1 MVRDSTTIFNSDEN
15 QRSVTTF
22 IGRVFPNTPAGM
34 VIVWR
39 VPSVRTPVI

>member
-1 MVRDSTTIFNSDEN
+1 LRDSTTIFNSDEN

-34 VIVWR
+34 VIVR
-39 VPSVRTPVI
+39 RMPSARTPEI